1 MKNVV
6 VVTSSPRKDGNSEI
20 LAKSFAQGASDSG
33 HNVKFVAVR
42 DIDLK
47 FCSGCMYCQSH
58 GACVLKDGMNSLY
71 EDFQNADVLV
81 FASPV
86 YYYSVSGQL
95 KTFLDRLNPLYP
107 RDNNFKEV
115 YLLATSA
122 ENDESAM
129 DGSVTA
135 IQGWIDCFD
144 GVSLTN
150 VLRAIGVDSK
160 GEIID
165 TDFPHKAYEMGKA
178 V

>member
-20 LAKSFAQGASDSG
+20 LAKSFAQGARDSG

-58 GACVLKDGMNSLY
+58 GACVLKDSMNSLY
-71 EDFQNADVLV
+71 EDFQNADILV

-107 RDNNFKEV
+107 RDYNFKEV
-115 YLLATSA
+115 YLLTTSA

-160 GEIID
+160 GEIVD
-165 TDFPHKAYEMGKA
+165 TDFPRKAYEMGKA

>member
-6 VVTSSPRKDGNSEI
+6 VVTSSARKDGNSEI
-20 LAKSFAQGASDSG
+20 LAKSFARGASDSG

-86 YYYSVSGQL
+86 
-95 KTFLDRLNPLYP
+95 
-107 RDNNFKEV
+107 
-115 YLLATSA
+115 
-122 ENDESAM
+122 
-129 DGSVTA
+129 
-135 IQGWIDCFD
+135 
-144 GVSLTN
+144 
-150 VLRAIGVDSK
+150 
-160 GEIID
+160 
-165 TDFPHKAYEMGKA
+165 
-178 V
+178 